1 MNKAMN
7 ISEILKSNPELAGN
21 IQISTNAK
29 DLQELAEYCI
39 ERGREE
45 KIEQKDPEE
54 YLTSAE
60 YAKALKISLVT
71 LWSWDKKNITRP
83 LRIGNAK
90 RYRRSDLEKILC
102 IR

>member
-1 MNKAMN
+1 MSL
-7 ISEILKSNPELAGN
+7 IEILKNNPELAGN

-45 KIEQKDPEE
+45 KIEPKDPEE

-71 LWSWDKKNITRP
+71 LWNWDKKHITRP
-83 LRIGNAK
+83 LKIGNAK
-90 RYRRSDLEKILC
+90 
-102 IR
+102 